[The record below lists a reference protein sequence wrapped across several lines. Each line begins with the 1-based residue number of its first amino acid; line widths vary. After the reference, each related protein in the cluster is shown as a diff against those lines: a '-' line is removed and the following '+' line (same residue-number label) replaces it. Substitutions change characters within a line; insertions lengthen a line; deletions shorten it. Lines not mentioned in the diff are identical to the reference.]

1 MYSLLLP
8 LPCLQ
13 ISDCDASPHYPRYN
27 GHQGLAVCLI
37 GLRHGITIKESE
49 ANGNQLFEK
58 ILWGIEDMV
67 QPCRDTCTV
76 AHPTDD
82 IIFPCT

>member
-13 ISDCDASPHYPRYN
+13 ISDCDVSPHYPRYN

-37 GLRHGITIKESE
+37 GLRHGITIKERE

-58 ILWGIEDMV
+58 ILWTWFNHVEYTYS
-67 QPCRDTCTV
+67 R
-76 AHPTDD
+76 HPTDD
-82 IIFPCT
+82 TIFPYT